1 MVPRISAFSQQMEV
15 LIMAQLL
22 TAPPWQWYPCLPL
35 KQAMTEQKAGGVH
48 LGYRRL
54 GVLQFEVNHWSDYKT
69 KSPSHLACFVGQIWS
84 AD

>member
-35 KQAMTEQKAGGVH
+35 KQAMTEQKARGVH

-54 GVLQFEVNHWSDYKT
+54 GVLQFEVNHWKQNRPVIS
-69 KSPSHLACFVGQIWS
+69 LVLLVRFGQQIE
-84 AD
+84 